1 MSERRLKLGHR
12 KEYKRKSKHTRNPS
26 YYPRHLTKVTLA
38 DFDADFNLR
47 VSKEVAAQRG
57 YGRKVLDKSCHIA
70 WNHGYGYIKESRIVK
85 FIAKYVGKP
94 YKELAK
100 AWNEWIKPIKNT
112 DKTEYLDDYFTD
124 YRWRQAFF
132 RVDDNGIVQSI
143 KRRPLNKKYNIS
155 TKQWRENKNHSI
167 PKFGIIAKPKSI
179 DNFTFTYGFEKYR
192 AETNGIDPNFSKPRL
207 LGDYWCMVNNTPVK
221 LPVYHVPGAYD
232 YIIWSLA
239 KLGGNFQDGFRT
251 GTKQYESACKFT
263 NNWIYLPI
271 PCSRSGYVGRISE
284 HFTHLEKEV
293 IINPTYEELKSTLE
307 VIDKAISNVKEG
319 NTVSYDGITP
329 VSLDYL
335 NFQRQTVLYRLIVV
349 RKYITI
355 NYGYGQLYPLVKR
368 IDYERAI
375 QEMTRE
381 DSIDQAGIWVK

>member
-70 WNHGYGYIKESRIVK
+70 WDHGYGYVKESRIVK

-132 RVDDNGIVQSI
+132 RVDDNGLVLSNG
-143 KRRPLNKKYNIS
+143 RR
-155 TKQWRENKNHSI
+155 T
-167 PKFGIIAKPKSI
+167 GIMLCPSLV
-179 DNFTFTYGFEKYR
+179 
-192 AETNGIDPNFSKPRL
+192 RL
-207 LGDYWCMVNNTPVK
+207 LN
-221 LPVYHVPGAYD
+221 L
-232 YIIWSLA
+232 I
-239 KLGGNFQDGFRT
+239 
-251 GTKQYESACKFT
+251 KQQT
-263 NNWIYLPI
+263 IMITVMDLPI
-271 PCSRSGYVGRISE
+271 LILTPME
-284 HFTHLEKEV
+284 Q
-293 IINPTYEELKSTLE
+293 TLTF
-307 VIDKAISNVKEG
+307 IDRG
-319 NTVSYDGITP
+319 C
-329 VSLDYL
+329 
-335 NFQRQTVLYRLIVV
+335 
-349 RKYITI
+349 
-355 NYGYGQLYPLVKR
+355 
-368 IDYERAI
+368 
-375 QEMTRE
+375 
-381 DSIDQAGIWVK
+381 

>member
-70 WNHGYGYIKESRIVK
+70 WDHGYGYVKESRIVK

-132 RVDDNGIVQSI
+132 RVDDNGLVQSVEQTP
-143 KRRPLNKKYNIS
+143 KGRRYNIS
-155 TKQWRENKNHSI
+155 TKQWKENKNHAL
-167 PKFGIIAKPKSI
+167 PKFGKIAKPHKAGI
-179 DNFTFTYGFEKYR
+179 TVTFSDG
-192 AETNGIDPNFSKPRL
+192 
-207 LGDYWCMVNNTPVK
+207 VTPVTMEY
-221 LPVYHVPGAYD
+221 L
-232 YIIWSLA
+232 
-239 KLGGNFQDGFRT
+239 
-251 GTKQYESACKFT
+251 T
-263 NNWIYLPI
+263 N
-271 PCSRSGYVGRISE
+271 E
-284 HFTHLEKEV
+284 
-293 IINPTYEELKSTLE
+293 INN
-307 VIDKAISNVKEG
+307 AH
-319 NTVSYDGITP
+319 
-329 VSLDYL
+329 
-335 NFQRQTVLYRLIVV
+335 YRLSITS
-349 RKYITI
+349 RYITV
-355 NYGYGQLYPLVKR
+355 NHGYGQLYPLVKR
-368 IDYERAI
+368 IDYERTI
-375 QEMTRE
+375 QEMARE
-381 DSIDQAGIWVK
+381 TSM

>member
-70 WNHGYGYIKESRIVK
+70 WDHGYGYVKESRIVK

-132 RVDDNGIVQSI
+132 RVDDNGLVQSVEQVVDI
-143 KRRPLNKKYNIS
+143 TLAPSNGRR
-155 TKQWRENKNHSI
+155 T
-167 PKFGIIAKPKSI
+167 GIMLCPSLV
-179 DNFTFTYGFEKYR
+179 
-192 AETNGIDPNFSKPRL
+192 RL
-207 LGDYWCMVNNTPVK
+207 LN
-221 LPVYHVPGAYD
+221 L
-232 YIIWSLA
+232 I
-239 KLGGNFQDGFRT
+239 
-251 GTKQYESACKFT
+251 KQQT
-263 NNWIYLPI
+263 IMITVMDLPI
-271 PCSRSGYVGRISE
+271 LILTPME
-284 HFTHLEKEV
+284 Q
-293 IINPTYEELKSTLE
+293 TLTF
-307 VIDKAISNVKEG
+307 IDRG
-319 NTVSYDGITP
+319 C
-329 VSLDYL
+329 
-335 NFQRQTVLYRLIVV
+335 
-349 RKYITI
+349 
-355 NYGYGQLYPLVKR
+355 
-368 IDYERAI
+368 
-375 QEMTRE
+375 
-381 DSIDQAGIWVK
+381 

>member
-70 WNHGYGYIKESRIVK
+70 WDHGYGYVKESRIVK

-132 RVDDNGIVQSI
+132 RVDDNGLVQSVEQTLRVVDI
-143 KRRPLNKKYNIS
+143 TLAPSNGRRTRIMLCPSLV
-155 TKQWRENKNHSI
+155 
-167 PKFGIIAKPKSI
+167 
-179 DNFTFTYGFEKYR
+179 
-192 AETNGIDPNFSKPRL
+192 RL
-207 LGDYWCMVNNTPVK
+207 LN
-221 LPVYHVPGAYD
+221 L
-232 YIIWSLA
+232 I
-239 KLGGNFQDGFRT
+239 
-251 GTKQYESACKFT
+251 KQQT
-263 NNWIYLPI
+263 IMITVTDLPI
-271 PCSRSGYVGRISE
+271 LILTPME
-284 HFTHLEKEV
+284 Q
-293 IINPTYEELKSTLE
+293 TLTF
-307 VIDKAISNVKEG
+307 IDRG
-319 NTVSYDGITP
+319 C
-329 VSLDYL
+329 
-335 NFQRQTVLYRLIVV
+335 
-349 RKYITI
+349 
-355 NYGYGQLYPLVKR
+355 
-368 IDYERAI
+368 
-375 QEMTRE
+375 
-381 DSIDQAGIWVK
+381 